1 MRTDIPMTEY
11 LSGFGNYFESEA
23 VPGALPVGR
32 NSPQR
37 APQGLYA
44 ELLSGSAFTA
54 PRADNRR
61 TWMYRRQPSVVAG
74 AYEPLPHAFWKTG
87 AAEGESAPPDPLR
100 WHPTPVPTTEQQPL
114 DFIDGLRTMCVN
126 GDAEAQTGM
135 AAHLVLANRSMQRA
149 FVNADG
155 EMLLVPQQG
164 SLHLTTELGSFSVAP
179 GEIALLPRGLAFQ
192 VAVDGPTRAYVCENY
207 GAPFRLPELG
217 PIGSNGLAN
226 PRDFIAPAAGLARDT
241 GPTELV
247 KKFGGRLWRTTS
259 RASPFNVV
267 AWHGNLVPLKYD
279 TARFMTLGSISFD
292 HPDPSIFTVLT
303 SASDTPGVANCDF
316 VIFPP
321 RWLVMED
328 TFRPP
333 WYHRNVMAEFMG
345 LVHGQYDAK
354 PEGFRPGGMSLH
366 NSLVPHGPDTEAFDK
381 ASQATLA
388 PHKLSD
394 TLAFMFESR
403 WRLRPTAFALNG
415 GALDNSYAAC
425 WAALRDTWTPA
436 ETPAALPGKGAALA
450 AGSDVSAASTSSA

>member
-1 MRTDIPMTEY
+1 MTDLPY
-11 LSGFGNYFESEA
+11 QSGFANQFESQA
-23 VPGALPVGR
+23 RPGALPVGR

-37 APQGLYA
+37 PPQGLYA

-54 PRADNRR
+54 PRAENRR

-74 AYEPLPHAFWKTG
+74 AYAPLPHAHWKCG
-87 AAEGESAPPDPLR
+87 AAAGEVAPPDPLR
-100 WHPTPVPTTEQQPL
+100 WHPVPVPEAPA
-114 DFIDGLRTMCVN
+114 DFIDGLRTVAVN
-126 GDAEAQTGM
+126 GDVQAQTGC
-135 AAHLVLANRSMQRA
+135 AVHLVLANRSMQRA

-155 EMLLVPQQG
+155 EMLVVPQQG
-164 SLHLTTELGSFSVAP
+164 ALSITTELGRLRVAP
-179 GEIALLPRGLAFQ
+179 GEIALLPRGLAFR
-192 VAVDGPTRAYVCENY
+192 VDVEGPTRAYVCENH

-226 PRDFIAPAAGLARDT
+226 PRDFLAPVAAFEDRA
-241 GPTELV
+241 GPVELV
-247 KKFGGRLWRTTS
+247 KKFGGRLWRAQVRST
-259 RASPFNVV
+259 PFDVV

-303 SASDTPGVANCDF
+303 SPSDTPGTANCDF

-333 WYHRNVMAEFMG
+333 WYHRNLMSEFMG

-366 NSLVPHGPDTEAFDK
+366 NSMVPHGPDREAHAR
-381 ASQATLA
+381 ASQAELA
-388 PHKLSD
+388 PHKLAD

-403 WRLRPTAFALNG
+403 WCFQPTAWALQG
-415 GALDNSYAAC
+415 GALDTAYAGC
-425 WAALRDTWTPA
+425 WAG
-436 ETPAALPGKGAALA
+436 LPDLFEP
-450 AGSDVSAASTSSA
+450 